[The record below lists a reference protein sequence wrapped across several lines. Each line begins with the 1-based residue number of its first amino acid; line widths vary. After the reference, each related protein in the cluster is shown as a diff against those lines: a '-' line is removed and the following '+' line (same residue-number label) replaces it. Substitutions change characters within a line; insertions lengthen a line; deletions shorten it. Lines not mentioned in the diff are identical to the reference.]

1 MLFKKNKI
9 KIILALALVL
19 ALICFGKSGIFGKN
33 NYEIIGN
40 NRDAAIADSNLS
52 TVIKDE
58 EIKKENLDD
67 FSDEAVAPYGQESCQ
82 NNTRRSIAVMLAT
95 DAITR
100 PLSGISEADI
110 VFEMPVITDSI
121 TRLMAVFGCALPA
134 EIGSVRSARHD
145 FIDLANSVDAI
156 YAHWGGS
163 HFAQDELK
171 TGAIDELDALVNP
184 YNVFYRKNNLPAP
197 HNGFT
202 NGEKVLSVS
211 EKLKFRLEN
220 KFKGFSRMDCEKEND
235 QLAKCK
241 DAVDGMLKIGY
252 PGEFW
257 VEYKYDAATNAY
269 LRWRG
274 GKKEIDRNNKKQV
287 TAKNVIVMF
296 AVSKQI
302 EGDYNDVALE
312 GKGKAEFYVNGAK
325 IEGIWQKNASSP
337 KFYFYNNSGEE
348 IKFATG
354 NIWVE
359 IMQMDQKTEW
369 IGK

>member
-1 MLFKKNKI
+1 MKNTKLAAG
-9 KIILALALVL
+9 IIVL
-19 ALICFGKSGIFGKN
+19 GIIFYFGISGIFGKN
-33 NYEIIGN
+33 NYEIKN
-40 NRDAAIADSNLS
+40 NKPDAATPSPEPNIALKNNENKIQN
-52 TVIKDE
+52 TDE
-58 EIKKENLDD
+58 
-67 FSDEAVAPYGQESCQ
+67 FSDEAIAPYGQESCKNPTQ
-82 NNTRRSIAVMLAT
+82 RSIAVMLAT

-121 TRLMAVFGCALPA
+121 TRLMAVFGCMLPA

-156 YAHWGGS
+156 YVHWGGS
-163 HFAQDELK
+163 HFALDKLK
-171 TGAIDELDALVNP
+171 TGVIDEIDALVNP
-184 YNVFYRKNNLPAP
+184 YSVFYRKKGIPAP

-202 NGEKVLSVS
+202 NGDKLLSTA

-220 KFKGFSRMDCEKEND
+220 KFKGFPRQDCEKEID
-235 QLAKCK
+235 QSAKCK
-241 DAVDGMLKIGY
+241 GVFDGTLKIGY
-252 PGEFW
+252 PGEFK
-257 VEYKYDAATNAY
+257 VEYKYDAAANFY

-287 TAKNVIVMF
+287 TAKNIVAMY
-296 AVSKQI
+296 AMIKQI

-312 GKGKAEFYVNGAK
+312 GQGKAEFYRNGEQIEGVWRMNAGAK
-325 IEGIWQKNASSP
+325 KP
-337 KFYFYNNSGEE
+337 KLEFLDNSGEE

-359 IMQMDQKTEW
+359 IMQTNQKTSWETV
-369 IGK
+369 K